1 MGRGQGWGRPCYP
14 LLMLVAFKEMLQSK
28 GTLTLSINVRP
39 GASKNSVKR
48 ILPDGTVVI
57 AIAAAPEKGKAN
69 EALLRF
75 LAEEFS
81 VPKSHIEI
89 LSGETGR
96 KKRVKIER

>member
-1 MGRGQGWGRPCYP
+1 MRAEWYSR
-14 LLMLVAFKEMLQSK
+14 LMLTPLKKMLLTQ
-28 GTLTLSINVRP
+28 GALTLSVKVRP
-39 GASKNSVKR
+39 GASTSSVKR

-57 AIAAAPEKGKAN
+57 DIAAAPEKGKAN